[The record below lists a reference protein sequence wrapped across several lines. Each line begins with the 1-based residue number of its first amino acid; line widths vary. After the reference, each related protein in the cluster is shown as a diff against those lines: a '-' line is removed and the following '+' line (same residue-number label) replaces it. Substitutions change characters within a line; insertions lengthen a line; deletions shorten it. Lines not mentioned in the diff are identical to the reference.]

1 MKTFGQ
7 IYKLRNLMKEP
18 ACFKN
23 PENSACIDLILTK
36 KRLSFKNTYVIE
48 IGPSGF
54 HKMIAALMKMHF
66 PKMKPQVVSYRKYKD
81 FRNETFL
88 DSSRHELNV
97 QVQFLNEK
105 GLNRCIFNY
114 REIMTRR
121 RLRNRFL
128 RNRSEENRKLFCKP
142 RNKCV
147 SLLRKSKK
155 DYFANLN
162 KKNITDNK
170 RFRKIVKP
178 YL

>member
-1 MKTFGQ
+1 
-7 IYKLRNLMKEP
+7 MKEP

-23 PENSACIDLILTK
+23 LENSACIDLILTK
-36 KRLSFKNTYVIE
+36 KRLGFKNTYVIE

-97 QVQFLNEK
+97 QVQFIKEK
-105 GLNRCIFNY
+105 ELNRCIFNY

-128 RNRSEENRKLFCKP
+128 RNRSEENRKLFCKQI
-142 RNKCV
+142 NKCV

-170 RFRKIVKP
+170 RFWKILKP